1 MSEDELNVVTQK
13 LTEFYKLKGASP
25 FLLEACESAI
35 KQSMGNSETRR
46 QLVLLWLKVMNEL
59 DRKEE

>member
-13 LTEFYKLKGASP
+13 LTELYELKGASR

-35 KQSMGNSETRR
+35 KQSTGNSEARR
-46 QLVLLWLKVMNEL
+46 RLILLWLKVTNEL